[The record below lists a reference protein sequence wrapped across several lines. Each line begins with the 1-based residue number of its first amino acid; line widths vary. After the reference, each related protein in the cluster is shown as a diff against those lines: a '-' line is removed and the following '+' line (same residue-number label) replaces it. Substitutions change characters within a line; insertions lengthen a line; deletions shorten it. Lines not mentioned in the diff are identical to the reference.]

1 MLKVYTPPYITMLIS
16 VNIMNIFFST
26 YFITL
31 LLIGVTFKI
40 LTVSIKEERNLLIL
54 FSIITFLVI
63 ENSQGLK
70 IFSLTLS
77 SMVIYLFIVP
87 RLKNLF
93 SSTVILDF
101 IYIFILYI
109 FFYIL
114 TQSYIAF
121 DLSLITIFLM
131 NFFIDIII
139 VGLVL

>member
-139 VGLVL
+139 IGLVL